1 MISIMASF
9 VETMF
14 VCRYYTENV
23 YRKIKRL
30 SFEEGE
36 KTWTVRRH
44 VQTTVIVIC
53 VIIPASVINGF
64 SDISNIAG
72 VFTSFITYGLPGL
85 CLVVKFKQ
93 QKQKQ
98 NKICHYNYE
107 PPIAELPTKLSVTS
121 LLRTF
126 PQNIRKR
133 FEHNA
138 KIGLDELILGTV
150 LLLIFTLVF
159 TFGSIST
166 IYGIVR

>member
-36 KTWTVRRH
+36 KTWTIRRH

-53 VIIPASVINGF
+53 VIIPGSLINGF
-64 SDISNIAG
+64 SDIGNVAG
-72 VFTSFITYGLPGL
+72 LFTSCVVYGLPGL

-93 QKQKQ
+93 QKQ
-98 NKICHYNYE
+98 NKISDNNYE
-107 PPIAELPTKLSVTS
+107 PPVAEVQTNLSVTS
-121 LLRTF
+121 LLRTLS
-126 PQNIRKR
+126 QNIRKQ
-133 FEHNA
+133 FENSV
-138 KIGLDELILGTV
+138 KIGLDELILGIV
-150 LLLIFTLVF
+150 FLLVFTLVF
-159 TFGSIST
+159 IFATIST
-166 IYGIVR
+166 IFGIVT